1 MRHLPALV
9 AALLLPAAQPLLLG
23 SALSTASLLVS
34 QAPAQAQSA
43 EAVGKVAQAITVR
56 IEGATQG
63 SGVLVKR
70 DGNRYTVL
78 TAWHVVSGQS
88 KGEELDVYTADGQR
102 HQLEQGSIKRLG
114 EVDLAVL
121 KFSSPTAYEVA
132 RVGDVKSVA
141 MGSAIL
147 VAGFPLVS
155 SSVPTRLLRLIK
167 GDVIANATV
176 AIPDGYQLLYD
187 NQTLPGVSGGAV
199 LNARGEL
206 VGIHGMAEKAD
217 QVSERSGKAIA
228 TGTNQGV
235 PISYYKQYAA
245 GEAVVASSSQA
256 ASADDYLAKVVPLLG
271 LKDRENDVIR
281 LSSQILS
288 TRKSSLAYE
297 YRAFAKSDLGDTQG
311 AIEDLNQAVAI
322 NPQFADSRVM
332 LCKLRSELGDHQ
344 GATSDCSEAIA
355 LEKQNVSAYYHRAK
369 ARLALGD
376 KQGAFADYT
385 TAASLARSSPTEI
398 VMQALAFREL
408 GDNQRALAALDTVID
423 SRSASN
429 YEKGS
434 ALANRSSLLFHLGE
448 LFRAC
453 ADLKRAVAMG
463 NPFSVSYYR
472 SSHSTWCRN

>member
-1 MRHLPALV
+1 MRRLPALV
-9 AALLLPAAQPLLLG
+9 SALLLPVASPLLMG
-23 SALSTASLLVS
+23 TAVVSATLLVS
-34 QAPAQAQSA
+34 QAPAEAQSA
-43 EAVGKVAQAITVR
+43 EAVAKVAQAITVR

-78 TAWHVVSGQS
+78 TAWHVVSGQRS
-88 KGEELDVYTADGQR
+88 GEELDIYTPEGQR

-114 EVDLAVL
+114 DVDMAVL
-121 KFSSPTAYEVA
+121 TFASSSSYEVA
-132 RVGDVKSVA
+132 SVGDVK
-141 MGSAIL
+141 G
-147 VAGFPLVS
+147 VS
-155 SSVPTRLLRLIK
+155 SGSSIYVSGYPLPTSAVPSRIFRFLK
-167 GDVIANATV
+167 GDVIANASV
-176 AIPDGYQLLYD
+176 AIPNGYQVLYS
-187 NQTLPGVSGGAV
+187 NPTLPGMSGGGV
-199 LNARGEL
+199 LNAQGQL
-206 VGIHGMAEKAD
+206 VGIHASAERAD
-217 QVSERSGKAIA
+217 QISESSGKAVA
-228 TGTNQGV
+228 TGVNQGV
-235 PISYYKQYAA
+235 PISYYKQFVD

-271 LKDRENDVIR
+271 LKGREEDVIS

-297 YRAFAKSDLGDTQG
+297 YRAFAKSGLGDTQG
-311 AIEDLNQAVAI
+311 AIEDINQAISI
-322 NPQFADSRVM
+322 NPQSADSYVM
-332 LCKLRSELGDHQ
+332 RCQLRSKLGDHQ

-355 LEKQNVSAYYHRAK
+355 LAMQNVSAYYHRAE

-385 TAASLARSSPTEI
+385 TAASLVRSSPTEI
-398 VMQALAFREL
+398 VMQALAFRQL

-434 ALANRSSLLFHLGE
+434 ALANRSSLFFYLGE
-448 LFRAC
+448 RFRAC

-472 SSHSTWCRN
+472 SSQNNWCRN